1 MGTFCFALL
10 IKFSGMQT
18 VVEVFCR
25 NVSKTGSASGDVIRP
40 EFGEDREKGLET
52 VAWHIM
58 QRNCGLS
65 QK

>member
-18 VVEVFCR
+18 VVEAFCR
-25 NVSKTGSASGDVIRP
+25 NVSKTGSASGDAIRP

-52 VAWHIM
+52 VAWHRM